1 MSKNNLL
8 ANVAIKR
15 ALTIGPRQQRK
26 HKMQAGAGILG
37 SAFNLG
43 KSLLSPSILK
53 KGFDICSTAINSEI
67 RKKKKIDEGLNHAP
81 DLYNYGTRKTKNL
94 KKNWDQALQ
103 MMLQIK
109 CKRELFNWLNV

>member
-1 MSKNNLL
+1 MSKNNLP

-26 HKMQAGAGILG
+26 HKMQVGAGILG

-53 KGFDICSTAINSEI
+53 KEFDICSSAINSEI
-67 RKKKKIDEGLNHAP
+67 RKKK
-81 DLYNYGTRKTKNL
+81 
-94 KKNWDQALQ
+94 
-103 MMLQIK
+103 
-109 CKRELFNWLNV
+109 

>member
-1 MSKNNLL
+1 MSKNNLP

-26 HKMQAGAGILG
+26 RKMQVGAGILG

-53 KGFDICSTAINSEI
+53 KEFDICSSAINSEI
-67 RKKKKIDEGLNHAP
+67 RKKK
-81 DLYNYGTRKTKNL
+81 
-94 KKNWDQALQ
+94 
-103 MMLQIK
+103 
-109 CKRELFNWLNV
+109 